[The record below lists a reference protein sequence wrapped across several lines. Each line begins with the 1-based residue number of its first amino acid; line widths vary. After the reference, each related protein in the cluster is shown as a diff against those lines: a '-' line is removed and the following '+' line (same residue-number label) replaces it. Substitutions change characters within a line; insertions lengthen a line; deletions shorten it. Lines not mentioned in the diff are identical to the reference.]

1 MRPKKKIEV
10 TISYTNTAEKTD
22 YEESFVVEEE
32 GVDKAIFAAA
42 RLFFASPFASDVE
55 VTDLKVTL
63 PEDEDEDEDEEEGEK
78 QDGAAKETKNEG
90 DTPGD
95 PPAA

>member
-1 MRPKKKIEV
+1 MSSKKKIEV
-10 TISYTNTAEKTD
+10 TVSYTNTAEKTD

-63 PEDEDEDEDEEEGEK
+63 PEDDGGDDGDEEVTQVSSLPAPEN
-78 QDGAAKETKNEG
+78 AG
-90 DTPGD
+90 DTSD
-95 PPAA
+95 EAPAS